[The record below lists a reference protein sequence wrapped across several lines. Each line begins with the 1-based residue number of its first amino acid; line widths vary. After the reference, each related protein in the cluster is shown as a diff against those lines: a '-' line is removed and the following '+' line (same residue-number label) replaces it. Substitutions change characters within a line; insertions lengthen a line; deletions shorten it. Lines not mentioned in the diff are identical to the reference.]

1 MIPANG
7 WSSVDS
13 PGNPTYDPEEDRLF
27 VEALREKLNPEIQIV
42 EIQANMEDE
51 AFAKVVVTSALE
63 IF

>member
-13 PGNPTYDPEEDRLF
+13 PANPTYDPAEDRVF
-27 VEALREKLNPEIQIV
+27 VEELRKKIKPEIQIR
-42 EIQANMEDE
+42 EIDANMEDSK
-51 AFAKVVVTSALE
+51 FAKAVVAAALE